1 MDSLLPTTTVP
12 IRRGSVSPFTYQS
25 GGLSYSDWIV
35 VLTLCFAPLIAHM
48 LAGSPK
54 ATYMAEPSIRPK
66 WHDRLCFYN
75 PTTIMWRYYA
85 IFSRRV
91 RAREWT
97 AVDVAAANTVF
108 WTSHGWDG
116 SECLAAAV
124 NRPHYWRALP
134 DRDRPS
140 LESIAKTLVVTL
152 QGAQAT
158 WVLIHSYQHQNV
170 LTGFEAYGVNSTFSP
185 IAILG
190 ILRFFPALW
199 LSEEYEFGAPHAM
212 SLEEQ
217 DSLELIP
224 TSEGRSLTARCAEHD
239 WTKSRPQKNHRT
251 PAPRADFALRL
262 LLLFFV
268 LALWVMSIANT
279 CAWVSS
285 TDVYYMTSVLTTI
298 LLYQFLLGTASLIYL
313 GYLLHSKS
321 AQSTIIPCI
330 NSTWY
335 KVYSVFLY
343 LFMMVAFIISAI
355 ETRKNVCGIY
365 TAWDCSEDGNLC
377 PGLYSTLQL
386 SADWSC

>member
-1 MDSLLPTTTVP
+1 MDSLLPTNTVTVK
-12 IRRGSVSPFTYQS
+12 RGSVSPLTYQS
-25 GGLSYSDWIV
+25 GDLSYSDWIV

-54 ATYMAEPSIRPK
+54 ATYMAEPSRPK

-97 AVDVAAANTVF
+97 ATDVATANTVF

-116 SECLAAAV
+116 SEYLAAAV
-124 NRPHYWRALP
+124 NRSHYWKALP
-134 DRDRPS
+134 ERDRPS
-140 LESIAKTLVVTL
+140 LESIVKTLIVTL

-158 WVLIHSYQHQNV
+158 WVLVHSYEYQNV
-170 LTGFEAYGVNSTFSP
+170 LTSFEAYGVNSTFSP

-199 LSEEYEFGAPHAM
+199 LSEEYEFGTPHAM

-224 TSEGRSLTARCAEHD
+224 TSEERPFARYPEHD
-239 WTKSRPQKNHRT
+239 ATKPRPKKNHRT
-251 PAPRADFALRL
+251 SAPWVDFALRL
-262 LLLFFV
+262 LLLLFV
-268 LALWVMSIANT
+268 VALWVMSIANT
-279 CAWVSS
+279 GAWASS

-313 GYLLHSKS
+313 GYLLHRKS
-321 AQSTIIPCI
+321 TPSTVIPCI

-335 KVYSVFLY
+335 KLYSMLLY
-343 LFMMVAFIISAI
+343 LFMLVAFIMSAI
-355 ETRKNVCGIY
+355 ETRNNACGIY

-377 PGLYSTLQL
+377 PDLYSTLQL